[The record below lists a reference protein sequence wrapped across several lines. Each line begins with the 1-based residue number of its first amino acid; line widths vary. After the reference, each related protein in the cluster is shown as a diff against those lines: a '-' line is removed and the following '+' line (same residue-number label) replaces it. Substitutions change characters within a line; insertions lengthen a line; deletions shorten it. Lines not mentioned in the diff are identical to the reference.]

1 MAKINYQGQWA
12 FIVGGSV
19 GIGYALARLLLSKGA
34 RVLLVARNEE
44 RLRAAASE
52 LEAAGAQ
59 DDSVRYVAV
68 DATDGPT
75 MSAAFDALS
84 AEGVRPYFLFNC
96 AGRALPNYFENISST
111 QLEESFRLNILTAW
125 NAIKACLP
133 EMKKSGGYIINT
145 SSVAGFVG
153 VFGYT
158 DYAVTKFGLIGLSEA
173 LKSELERY
181 NIKVAV
187 LCPPDTDTP
196 GYELENQTKPAET
209 LAISAN
215 AKLMS
220 AEEVAKACLRQLEKG
235 NFILLANL
243 ESKLTFW
250 LKRFFPGLLY
260 WIMQRDVRRVQKKS

>member
-1 MAKINYQGQWA
+1 MGKINYQGRWA
-12 FIVGGSV
+12 FVVGGSV
-19 GIGYALARLLLSKGA
+19 GIGYALANLLHSKGA
-34 RVLLVARNEE
+34 HVLIIARNEE

-52 LEAAGAQ
+52 LEATHIPSA
-59 DDSVRYVAV
+59 SVRYLAV
-68 DATDGPT
+68 DATDGSA
-75 MSAAFDALS
+75 MSEAFAALS
-84 AEGVRPYFLFNC
+84 AEGIRPYFLFNC
-96 AGRALPNYFENISST
+96 AGRALPNYFENISSQ
-111 QLEESFRLNILTAW
+111 QLEESFRLNVLTAW

-133 EMKKSGGYIINT
+133 EMKKSGGYIVNT
-145 SSVAGFVG
+145 SSVAGFIG

-181 NIKVAV
+181 QIRVAV

-220 AEEVAKACLRQLEKG
+220 AEEVAAACLHQLEKG
-235 NFILLANL
+235 KFIILANF

-250 LKRFFPGLLY
+250 LKRFLPGLLY
-260 WIMQRDVRRVQKKS
+260 RIIQRDVRKVQKKS